1 MNTFTFHFEI
11 QARTLAEAIAQLG
24 CSGHTVVTNPQ
35 GGTVVIEAATP
46 AKPAA
51 PKPAAPKK
59 ETTKGTTAKAEPK
72 AAAEAEETPTLTLEE
87 VREVSGLLTKT
98 GRSREAKAI
107 LESYF
112 NVGKLAD
119 LNPDDYSEAI
129 RLFKETAEKPP
140 LEE

>member
-1 MNTFTFHFEI
+1 MSTFTFHFEI

-24 CSGHTVVTNPQ
+24 CDGHTVVTNPQ
-35 GGTVVIEAATP
+35 GGTVVIEAVTP
-46 AKPAA
+46 A
-51 PKPAAPKK
+51 KPAAPKK

-112 NVGKLAD
+112 NVSKMVD
-119 LNPDDYSEAI
+119 LDPDDYAEAI

>member
-11 QARTLAEAIAQLG
+11 QARSLAEAIALLG
-24 CSGHTVVTNPQ
+24 CSGYKGVSTPA
-35 GGTVVIEAATP
+35 GGTEVVEAEKPVKPTTKKEA
-46 AKPAA
+46 AKPA
-51 PKPAAPKK
+51 P
-59 ETTKGTTAKAEPK
+59 TKVEAKATG
-72 AAAEAEETPTLTLEE
+72 EAPELSLEE

-107 LESYF
+107 LENYF

-119 LNPDDYSEAI
+119 LNPDDYAEAI